1 MQAEID
7 FKLGVVLL
15 PLGMQRQ
22 YAEALLHLPLAICM
36 QVWFNLGHHVVIPL
50 QGNSSADG
58 THPHGLLGRSF
69 LSQRGLSQR
78 RESSVCSV
86 PVCLALALSHSPSL
100 SLCLCHYLSVL
111 YVCLSLLSR
120 QSFDYASAVHQ
131 HLSLPLIICL
141 LVWVSVC

>member
-7 FKLGVVLL
+7 LKLGVVLL

-36 QVWFNLGHHVVIPL
+36 QVWFNLGHRLVIPL

-86 PVCLALALSHSPSL
+86 PVFLALPLSLSLSLSFSL
-100 SLCLCHYLSVL
+100 SLCVSVTI
-111 YVCLSLLSR
+111 CLS
-120 QSFDYASAVHQ
+120 
-131 HLSLPLIICL
+131 CM
-141 LVWVSVC
+141 